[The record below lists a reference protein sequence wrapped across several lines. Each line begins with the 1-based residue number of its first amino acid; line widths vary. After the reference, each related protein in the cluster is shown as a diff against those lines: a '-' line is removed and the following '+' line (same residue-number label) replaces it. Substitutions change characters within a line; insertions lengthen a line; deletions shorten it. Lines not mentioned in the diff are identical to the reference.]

1 MAIKPKILCVDDEQ
15 NVLDSFRR
23 LLRKEYDLNIAT
35 SGADGLKLMEQ
46 NGPYAVVVSD
56 FKMPGMNGV
65 EFLSKAMDL
74 DSDTVRVMLTGQ
86 AEENTAAKAI
96 NDGKIFRFLYKPIAS
111 SEFVS
116 CLTDAIRQY
125 NLIRAEKDIL
135 EKTLKGSIEMMTD
148 ILSLSNPL
156 AFSRATRVQEYARQ
170 VGEAFGLEDVWQLE
184 VASMLAHLG
193 YITIPLKTLEKRIE
207 GRLLEPQEH
216 QMFEDLPVVTQKLIG
231 HIPRLENILEIII
244 RAQQQSSFETIS
256 LSDTVAVSA
265 AILRTVMR
273 FDEMIEKGY
282 GKMEGIKELMLT
294 PSRYNQMVLDQLKS
308 IEIRDL
314 SVKTRRVSINQIR
327 VGMVL
332 NESIKTT
339 EGLTVA
345 PKGFI
350 VNDLIRQLLK
360 NLKLQDTIPEYV
372 EVIIDDK
379 NEGENPL
386 KQDGENRLQ

>member
-1 MAIKPKILCVDDEQ
+1 MIIKPRILCVDDEQ

-35 SGADGLKLMEQ
+35 SGVDGLKLLEQ

-65 EFLSKAMDL
+65 EFLTKAREIDP
-74 DSDTVRVMLTGQ
+74 DTVRVMLTGQ

-96 NDGKIFRFLYKPIAS
+96 NEGKIFRFLYKPIAS
-111 SEFVS
+111 SEFLI
-116 CLTDAIRQY
+116 CLGDAIQQY
-125 NLIRAEKDIL
+125 NLIRSEKDLL
-135 EKTLKGSIEMMTD
+135 EKTLKGSIEMMTE

-156 AFSRATRVQEYARQ
+156 AFSRATRVQEFAQQ
-170 VGEAFGLEDVWQLE
+170 VGNSLGLDDVWQLE
-184 VASMLAHLG
+184 VASMLSHLG
-193 YITIPLKTLEKRIE
+193 YITIPAKTLEKKVG
-207 GRLLEPQEH
+207 GRMLEPQEH
-216 QMFEDLPVVTQKLIG
+216 QMFEDLPMVTQKLIG
-231 HIPRLENILEIII
+231 HIPRLENILKIIMQ
-244 RAQQQSSFETIS
+244 AQQQASFETIS
-256 LSDTVAVSA
+256 LNDTIAVSA

-273 FDEMIEKGY
+273 FDGLIEKGY
-282 GKMEGIKELMLT
+282 GKLEAIKEMMLT
-294 PSRYNQMVLDQLKS
+294 PGRYNQTVLDQLKS

-314 SVKTRRVSINQIR
+314 TVQTRKVGINQIR

-360 NLKLQDTIPEYV
+360 NLHLQDTIPEFV
-372 EVIIDDK
+372 EVIIDDA
-379 NEGENPL
+379 NEGE
-386 KQDGENRLQ
+386 